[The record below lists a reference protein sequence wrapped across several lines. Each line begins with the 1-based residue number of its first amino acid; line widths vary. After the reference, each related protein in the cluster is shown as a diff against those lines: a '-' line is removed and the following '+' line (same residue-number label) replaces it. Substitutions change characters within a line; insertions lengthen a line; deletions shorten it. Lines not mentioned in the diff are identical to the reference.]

1 MSEQQALAGQVAW
14 VTGGGSGIGLAG
26 AIELAKAGCRVV
38 VSGRDAAK
46 LDAAIADAEA
56 RGAPPGS
63 IGAAPLDVAD
73 AGAVKRVATTI
84 QDRYGQVDILV
95 NSAGINFA
103 KRFWGET
110 DSATFGE
117 VVAINLNGAA
127 ACTLA
132 VLKGMQQR
140 RRGTVI
146 NVASFVGWYLG
157 YLTGPAYTAS
167 KAGMIALSHSF
178 NIEEF
183 VNGLRA
189 TALCPGRCDADPKAP
204 GRAERRGE
212 GAMPRKTTWP
222 DDPLHRDAA
231 ARVHQFVSDH
241 AGLNRST
248 SAGGPEAAKKWQV
261 QSPATMPR
269 RNLPVALARVG
280 SPRRLGAL
288 PCAPRPATRPGNAK
302 CCSPRPR
309 AARRRRREAGAGRDR
324 SP

>member
-1 MSEQQALAGQVAW
+1 MSNAAVLAGQVAW

-38 VSGRDAAK
+38 VSGRDPAK
-46 LDAAIADAEA
+46 LDVAIASAQA

-63 IGAAPLDVAD
+63 ISAAPLDVAD
-73 AGAVKRVATTI
+73 AAAVARVAAEV
-84 QDRYGQVDILV
+84 QGRHGRVDVLV
-95 NSAGINFA
+95 NSAGVNFA
-103 KRFWGET
+103 KRYWNDT

-146 NVASFVGWYLG
+146 NVASFAGWYLG

-178 NIEEF
+178 NIEEC

-189 TALCPGRCDADPKAP
+189 TALCPGEVATPILQKRPVPPSDAEKARMLQEDDL
-204 GRAERRGE
+204 GRTIRFIAE
-212 GAMPRKTTWP
+212 MPPHVCINELVITPVWNRLYVGGDDLKRK
-222 DDPLHRDAA
+222 
-231 ARVHQFVSDH
+231 
-241 AGLNRST
+241 
-248 SAGGPEAAKKWQV
+248 
-261 QSPATMPR
+261 
-269 RNLPVALARVG
+269 
-280 SPRRLGAL
+280 
-288 PCAPRPATRPGNAK
+288 
-302 CCSPRPR
+302 
-309 AARRRRREAGAGRDR
+309 
-324 SP
+324 